1 MPTLKISS
9 VSVSDL
15 RDALSSDGIL
25 LKTGPF
31 VSHICSTI
39 PSIAD
44 GLALL
49 YADHDLAG
57 ASEFADF
64 HVRVAPPPNFRRWIN
79 RQVIFEFDGFS
90 AFKPL
95 PFDQA
100 FPMLEWG
107 LNWCISNFAH
117 HSLIIHAAVVEK
129 NGCAAILPAPPGSG
143 KSTLCAGL
151 VNRGWRL
158 LSDELTLVDLRN
170 GTIHP
175 IVRPI
180 SLKNKS
186 IEVIQEFAPG
196 AVMSRPIHDTTKGT
210 VAHVKPT
217 AESVARSEDP
227 AHPKW
232 IIFPTF
238 QRNAPTSLNPFSKS
252 RAFMRIADYS
262 FNYSLLGAAGFQ
274 SVAKLIDACE
284 CYEFSYSVLDEAIE
298 TFNKLAIAHG

>member
-1 MPTLKISS
+1 MKISS
-9 VSVSDL
+9 ISVPDL

-31 VSHICSTI
+31 VSHIRSTI
-39 PSIAD
+39 PFLAD
-44 GLALL
+44 SLALL
-49 YADHDLAG
+49 YADHDLAVP
-57 ASEFADF
+57 SEFADF
-64 HVRVAPPPNFRRWIN
+64 HVRVAPPANFRRWLN
-79 RQVIFEFDGFS
+79 RQVIFEYDGYL

-95 PFDQA
+95 PFEQA

-117 HSLIIHAAVVEK
+117 HYLIIHAAVVEK
-129 NGCAAILPAPPGSG
+129 NGCAVILPAPPGSG

-170 GTIHP
+170 GMIHP

-186 IEVIQEFAPG
+186 IEVVQAFAPA

-210 VAHVKPT
+210 VAHVKPP
-217 AESVARSEDP
+217 AESVARSEEP
-227 AHPKW
+227 AYPKC

-238 QRNAPTSLNPFSKS
+238 QQNAPTSLASLQKS

-262 FNYSLLGAAGFQ
+262 FNYSLLGTAGFQ

-284 CYEFSYSVLDEAIE
+284 CYEFSYSILDEAIE
-298 TFNKLAIAHG
+298 TFNNLAIAC